1 MLVNLQQ
8 IALPATS
15 WIPSCP
21 FLESELHCSPV
32 RGRKDRSVQQKCQW
46 KACGTCRCKVVE
58 LKQLVVTVQ
67 FMAPN
72 IHTGGNNC
80 LKVRADGRV
89 KEPDKIYIS
98 LWKVD
103 VTESID
109 MHTQTPCNFRSYR
122 TIDRTTPHPATI
134 QLHEIPQ
141 FRRFHT
147 SDQTKNIGR
156 TCNAASLP
164 SAIAAWRLAPS
175 SATVRFSSS
184 AFFAARAVLRLD
196 STAPT
201 PSRAVD
207 SSCWSRCTSDSNTP
221 CCSR

>member
-67 FMAPN
+67 FMAPT

-80 LKVRADGRV
+80 LKVRADGTV
-89 KEPDKIYIS
+89 NEPDKIYNS

-134 QLHEIPQ
+134 QWHKIPQ
-141 FRRFHT
+141 FDGSIHLIKQRKLAVPAMLPACLLPLPPGAWPLRAPPSGFPARH
-147 SDQTKNIGR
+147 
-156 TCNAASLP
+156 SLQ
-164 SAIAAWRLAPS
+164 RGL
-175 SATVRFSSS
+175 
-184 AFFAARAVLRLD
+184 
-196 STAPT
+196 
-201 PSRAVD
+201 
-207 SSCWSRCTSDSNTP
+207 
-221 CCSR
+221 CSG